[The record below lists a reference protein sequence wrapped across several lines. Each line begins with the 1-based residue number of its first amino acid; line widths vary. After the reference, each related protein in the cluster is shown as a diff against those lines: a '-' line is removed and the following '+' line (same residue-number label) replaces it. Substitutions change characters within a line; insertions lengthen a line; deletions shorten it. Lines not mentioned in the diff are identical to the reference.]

1 MSKTNTVILGGSFDP
16 FHYGHLSIVEAAL
29 EENYLDKVILMPAW
43 VSPFKIGRHMA
54 PEKDRLAMLRQ
65 VAEEYDDLEV
75 STLEIDAA
83 KVSYTYKTL
92 SLLQETRPDER
103 LWFIMGA
110 DSLFDLKDWY
120 KGQELLEHFSFMVA
134 PRPGY
139 DKEKLDQVIEGYKE
153 KYGTDIRILHNDQ
166 FNISSTK
173 IKKTIQEGRSI
184 EKLVPPV
191 VERYIHEH
199 GLYL

>member
-1 MSKTNTVILGGSFDP
+1 M
-16 FHYGHLSIVEAAL
+16 
-29 EENYLDKVILMPAW
+29 
-43 VSPFKIGRHMA
+43 
-54 PEKDRLAMLRQ
+54 
-65 VAEEYDDLEV
+65 
-75 STLEIDAA
+75 
-83 KVSYTYKTL
+83 
-92 SLLQETRPDER
+92 
-103 LWFIMGA
+103 
-110 DSLFDLKDWY
+110 
-120 KGQELLEHFSFMVA
+120 EHFSFMVA

-173 IKKTIQEGRSI
+173 IKDAIREGRSI